1 MATVLSVGDIAIVQY
16 NSSTTDS
23 FTFVFLRDVEAGT
36 SVSFTD
42 NGWLAAGGFRAGEGT
57 VTYTAAAAVT
67 AGTIVTLT
75 GLNLDDAGDQII
87 AYQGDALSPTVLYLI
102 DFADGNRTVA
112 PTATDANTTGLPP
125 GLVLALSAAAVPFD
139 QGVYAGPIH
148 GSPGELF
155 AAVTNP
161 HRRQRAHSPT
171 FDNPADPGADA
182 AARRV
187 TGARLP

>member
-1 MATVLSVGDIAIVQY
+1 MTALTLGDLAIVGY
-16 NSSTTDS
+16 NSSTDS
-23 FTFVFLRDVEAGT
+23 FSFVLFRDIDAGT
-36 SVSFTD
+36 VINFTD
-42 NGWLAAGGFRAGEGT
+42 NGWETGVGLRSGEGT
-57 VTYTAAAAVT
+57 VTYTAPSAIP
-67 AGTIVTLT
+67 AGTVITLS
-75 GLNLDDAGDQII
+75 GLDFDATGDQII